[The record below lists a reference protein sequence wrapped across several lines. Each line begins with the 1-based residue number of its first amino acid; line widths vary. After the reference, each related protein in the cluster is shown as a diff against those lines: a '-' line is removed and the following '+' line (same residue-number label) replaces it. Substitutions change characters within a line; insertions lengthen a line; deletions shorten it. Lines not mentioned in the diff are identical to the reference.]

1 MAGKRMFARD
11 VIGSDGFADM
21 GFEAQAL
28 YIHLSMDA
36 DDWGFVGAPK
46 RVQRSIGSK
55 PAALAELAEAGFVH
69 MFPSGVL
76 VIMDWWQNNTI
87 TESRRKATQYE
98 EELASLT
105 VTDCGSYQLVCEPL
119 ANCTQTARKQ
129 REDACETPA
138 SLVEVSLGEVS
149 LGEVS
154 RGKGKPARHAYGE
167 YSNVMLSDEELE
179 KLKAEFPSDW
189 AERIEQVSAYCA
201 SKGKSYKN
209 YLATIRSWARRDGRR
224 KGAARDA
231 TVFDAIGAA
240 LDA

>member
-55 PAALAELAEAGFVH
+55 PAAMEELAKAGFVH

-98 EELASLT
+98 EELAALT

-119 ANCTQTARKQ
+119 ANRTQTASKQ
-129 REDACETPA
+129 REYACETPA

-149 LGEVS
+149 
-154 RGKGKPARHAYGE
+154 RGKGKTARHAYGE
-167 YSNVMLSDEELE
+167 YANVMLSDEELE

-189 AERIEQVSAYCA
+189 AERIEQVSTYCA
-201 SKGKSYKN
+201 SKGKAYKN
-209 YLATIRSWARRDGRR
+209 YLATIRSWARRDGKR

>member
-1 MAGKRMFARD
+1 MFARD

-21 GFEAQAL
+21 CFEAQAL

-98 EELASLT
+98 EELAALT

-119 ANCTQTARKQ
+119 ANCTQIASKP

-189 AERIEQVSAYCA
+189 AERIEQVSTYCA
-201 SKGKSYKN
+201 SKGKAYKN
-209 YLATIRSWARRDGRR
+209 YLATIRSWARRDGKR

>member
-1 MAGKRMFARD
+1 MFARD

-28 YIHLSMDA
+28 YVHLSMDA

-55 PAALAELAEAGFVH
+55 QAAMAELAKAGFVH

-98 EELASLT
+98 EELAALT

-119 ANCTQTARKQ
+119 ANCTKTASKP

-138 SLVEVSLGEVS
+138 SLGEVS

-154 RGKGKPARHAYGE
+154 RGKGKPARRAYGE
-167 YSNVMLSDEELE
+167 YWNVMLSDEELE
-179 KLKAEFPSDW
+179 NLKAEFPSDW
-189 AERIEQVSAYCA
+189 AERIEQVSTYCA

-209 YLATIRSWARRDGRR
+209 YLATIRSWAKRDGNR

>member
-1 MAGKRMFARD
+1 MFARD

-28 YIHLSMDA
+28 YVHLSMDA

-55 PAALAELAEAGFVH
+55 PAALAELSEAGFVH

-98 EELASLT
+98 AELASLT

-119 ANCTQTARKQ
+119 ADCTQTASKPH
-129 REDACETPA
+129 EDACETHA

-149 LGEVS
+149 
-154 RGKGKPARHAYGE
+154 RGKKTARHAYGE

-189 AERIEQVSAYCA
+189 AERIEQVSTYCA
-201 SKGKSYKN
+201 SKGKAYKN
-209 YLATIRSWARRDGRR
+209 YLATIRSWARRNGDRR

>member
-1 MAGKRMFARD
+1 MFARD

-46 RVQRSIGSK
+46 RVQRSVGSK

-98 EELASLT
+98 AELTSLK
-105 VTDCGSYQLVCEPL
+105 VTDCGSYQLVCEPP
-119 ANCTQTARKQ
+119 ANCTQTASKP

-138 SLVEVSLGEVS
+138 SLEEVSLGEF
-149 LGEVS
+149 S
-154 RGKGKPARHAYGE
+154 RGKGKTARHAYGE

-189 AERIEQVSAYCA
+189 AERIEQVSTYCA
-201 SKGKSYKN
+201 SKGKAYKN
-209 YLATIRSWARRDGRR
+209 YLATIRSWARRDGKR

>member
-55 PAALAELAEAGFVH
+55 PAAMEELAKAGFVH

-98 EELASLT
+98 AELASLT
-105 VTDCGSYQLVCEPL
+105 VTDCGSYQLVCEPI
-119 ANCTQTARKQ
+119 ANCTQTVSKP

-154 RGKGKPARHAYGE
+154 RGKGKPVRHAYGE

-179 KLKAEFPSDW
+179 KLKNEFPSDW
-189 AERIEQVSAYCA
+189 AERIEQVSTYCA
-201 SKGKSYKN
+201 SKGKAYKN
-209 YLATIRSWARRDGRR
+209 YLATIRSWARRDGKR

-240 LDA
+240 LYA

>member
-1 MAGKRMFARD
+1 MFARD

-98 EELASLT
+98 EELAALT

-119 ANCTQTARKQ
+119 ANCTQTASKPH
-129 REDACETPA
+129 EDACETPA

-189 AERIEQVSAYCA
+189 AERIEQVSTYCA

-209 YLATIRSWARRDGRR
+209 YLATIRSWARRDGNR

>member
-1 MAGKRMFARD
+1 MFARD

-76 VIMDWWQNNTI
+76 AIMDWWQNNTI
-87 TESRRKATQYE
+87 TESRRKATRYE
-98 EELASLT
+98 EELAALT
-105 VTDCGSYQLVCEPL
+105 VTDCGSYRLVREPP
-119 ANCTQTARKQ
+119 ADCAQTAGRP
-129 REDACETPA
+129 RGDARETPA
-138 SLVEVSLGEVS
+138 SPVEASPGEAS
-149 LGEVS
+149 PGEAG
-154 RGKGKPARHAYGE
+154 RGKGGPARHAYGE

-179 KLKAEFPSDW
+179 KLKAEFPGDW
-189 AERIEQVSAYCA
+189 AERIEQVSTYCA
-201 SKGKSYKN
+201 SKGRAYKN
-209 YLATIRSWARRDGRR
+209 YLATIRSWARRDGKG

-240 LDA
+240 LGA

>member
-1 MAGKRMFARD
+1 MFARD

-98 EELASLT
+98 EELAALT

-119 ANCTQTARKQ
+119 ANCTQTESKPN
-129 REDACETPA
+129 EDVCETPA
-138 SLVEVSLGEVS
+138 SLVEVSLS
-149 LGEVS
+149 
-154 RGKGKPARHAYGE
+154 
-167 YSNVMLSDEELE
+167 
-179 KLKAEFPSDW
+179 
-189 AERIEQVSAYCA
+189 
-201 SKGKSYKN
+201 
-209 YLATIRSWARRDGRR
+209 
-224 KGAARDA
+224 
-231 TVFDAIGAA
+231 
-240 LDA
+240 

>member
-1 MAGKRMFARD
+1 MFARD

-36 DDWGFVGAPK
+36 DDWGFVGSPK

-119 ANCTQTARKQ
+119 ANCTQTASKT

-154 RGKGKPARHAYGE
+154 RGKGKPKRHAYGE

-189 AERIEQVSAYCA
+189 AERIEQVSTYCA

-209 YLATIRSWARRDGRR
+209 YLATIRSWARRDGKR

>member
-55 PAALAELAEAGFVH
+55 PAAMEELAKAGFVH
-69 MFPSGVL
+69 MFGVL

-98 EELASLT
+98 AELASLT

-119 ANCTQTARKQ
+119 ANCTQTASKP

-179 KLKAEFPSDW
+179 KLKNEFPSDW
-189 AERIEQVSAYCA
+189 AERIEQVSTYCA

-209 YLATIRSWARRDGRR
+209 YLATIRSWARRDDKR

-240 LDA
+240 LGA

>member
-1 MAGKRMFARD
+1 MFARD

-55 PAALAELAEAGFVH
+55 PAAMAELEKAGFVH

-87 TESRRKATQYE
+87 TESRRKATLYE
-98 EELASLT
+98 EELAALT

-119 ANCTQTARKQ
+119 ENCTQTASKP

-154 RGKGKPARHAYGE
+154 RGKCKPARHAYGE

-189 AERIEQVSAYCA
+189 AERIEQVSTYCA

-209 YLATIRSWARRDGRR
+209 YLATIRSWARRDGKR

>member
-1 MAGKRMFARD
+1 MFARD

-98 EELASLT
+98 EELAALT

-119 ANCTQTARKQ
+119 ANCTQTASKP

-189 AERIEQVSAYCA
+189 AERIEQVSTYCA
-201 SKGKSYKN
+201 SKGKAYKN
-209 YLATIRSWARRDGRR
+209 YLATIRSWARRDGKR

>member
-1 MAGKRMFARD
+1 MFARD

-55 PAALAELAEAGFVH
+55 PAAMEELAKAGFVH
-69 MFPSGVL
+69 MFGVL

-98 EELASLT
+98 AELASLT

-119 ANCTQTARKQ
+119 ANCTQTASKP

-179 KLKAEFPSDW
+179 KLKNEFPSDW
-189 AERIEQVSAYCA
+189 AERIEQVSTYCA

-209 YLATIRSWARRDGRR
+209 YLATIRSWARRDDKR

-240 LDA
+240 LGA

>member
-1 MAGKRMFARD
+1 MFARD

-98 EELASLT
+98 EELAALT

-119 ANCTQTARKQ
+119 ANCTQTASKPH
-129 REDACETPA
+129 EDACETPA

-189 AERIEQVSAYCA
+189 AERIEQVSTYCA

-209 YLATIRSWARRDGRR
+209 YLATIRSWARRDGER

>member
-28 YIHLSMDA
+28 YVHLSMDA

-87 TESRRKATQYE
+87 TESRRKATQYG
-98 EELASLT
+98 EELAALN

-119 ANCTQTARKQ
+119 ANCTQTAGKP

-138 SLVEVSLGEVS
+138 SLVEASPGEA
-149 LGEVS
+149 G

-179 KLKAEFPSDW
+179 KLKAEFPGDW
-189 AERIEQVSAYCA
+189 AGRIEQVSTYCA
-201 SKGKSYKN
+201 SKGKSYRN
-209 YLATIRSWARRDGRR
+209 YLATIRSWASRDGER